1 MNQNVR
7 QATQAKFEDWSAH
20 PVTVAFLQ
28 FLMREQEAL
37 KARWAGGEFTH
48 VEQYATAISNAKAIG
63 QCEMIERILALEPE
77 QFISVI
83 GE

>member
-1 MNQNVR
+1 M
-7 QATQAKFEDWSAH
+7 
-20 PVTVAFLQ
+20 LMQ
-28 FLMREQEAL
+28 FLLREQESL
-37 KARWAGGEFTH
+37 KVRWASGEFTH

-63 QCEMIERILALEPE
+63 QCEMLERLITIEPE